1 MTKVVAGID
10 IGGTGT
16 KFGLVD
22 PNGEVLSESK
32 MPTGVGGKFSC
43 FVEKLAEEIK
53 MMLCDTGFELEGV
66 GVGAPSGNYYTGK
79 ISGASNLPWKG
90 DLPLVDEMLKHFEV
104 PVVLSNDANATA
116 MGEMVFGGAK
126 GMRDFVMITLGTGL
140 GSGIVS
146 GGQLVIGSQSMA
158 AELGHV
164 LVHADGSGRTC
175 NCGRKG
181 CLETYASATGIKK
194 TMIDLLETRETES
207 ELRCISVNQLDSR
220 MIAEAAQKGD
230 LLALEAFEYT
240 GKLLGV
246 QLANMVAVMNPEA
259 IFLFGGL
266 SLAGD
271 LIFDTTRKYMEKN
284 LLSIY
289 QGSVQL
295 LPSQLGAQGAAIV
308 GAASLAHQQKD
319 YLHFEIS

>member
-1 MTKVVAGID
+1 MVKVVAGVD

-32 MPTGVGGKFSC
+32 MPTAVGGTFEC
-43 FVEKLAEEIK
+43 FVEKLAEEIQ
-53 MMLCDTGFELEGV
+53 MMLADTGFELEGI
-66 GVGAPSGNYYTGK
+66 GIGAPSGNYYTGN

-90 DLPLVDEMLKHFEV
+90 DLPMVDEMLKHFEV
-104 PVVLSNDANATA
+104 PIVLSNDANATA

-146 GGQLVIGSQSMA
+146 GGQLIIGSQSMA

-164 LVHADGSGRTC
+164 LVHSDGKGRAC

-194 TMIDLLETRETES
+194 TMIELLESSREES
-207 ELRCISVNQLDSR
+207 LLRNVPINEISSR
-220 MIAEAAQKGD
+220 MIASAAQKGD
-230 LLALEAFEYT
+230 KLALEAFDYT
-240 GKLLGV
+240 GRLLGV
-246 QLANMVAVMNPEA
+246 QLANIVSVMNPEA

-266 SLAGD
+266 SLSGD
-271 LIFDTTRKYMEKN
+271 LIFDTTRKYMEQN

-289 QGSVQL
+289 KGSVKL